1 MGYFDIQKKIQ
12 ETLTGRSAGSQIT
25 PDTHQSM
32 AEALLEYIRDVEDI
46 AVDDDV
52 AVVDELSGG
61 GAGRGDAEAID
72 HVVEARFHQLH
83 QHEAGHAF
91 LAAGQFK
98 RLAELSFEHES
109 VTRHCADHYSISPLV

>member
-46 AVDDDV
+46 A
-52 AVVDELSGG
+52 E
-61 GAGRGDAEAID
+61 
-72 HVVEARFHQLH
+72 
-83 QHEAGHAF
+83 
-91 LAAGQFK
+91 
-98 RLAELSFEHES
+98 
-109 VTRHCADHYSISPLV
+109 SPLIGIADENTKPLQPDKSFCSYLSCVAANTVIQYRHFFNIDGEPIEITSSDGRALFVILY